1 MDGRWKIEDGRL
13 NKVIGHWS
21 LVIGK
26 MISRKFFMRNSSLL
40 TPHSSLKLS
49 FLISSVASLVLISG
63 CGYRPASQYARHIL
77 PDPVYVDVR
86 LSGVE
91 PQNGVYLKEEIMK
104 VLRTHFQERVVSD
117 KGRSVSQI
125 TVPNYTISYSPLT
138 YDTDGYVTRYR
149 VTANIVFILKT
160 PKETLHKKISAAE
173 DVSIQPGSL
182 TSTAAREYAIRVA
195 IRKAM
200 DNFIAWVAQKGYGK

>member
-1 MDGRWKIEDGRL
+1 MEIFRRLSFVVCRL
-13 NKVIGHWS
+13 NKSVAEQH
-21 LVIGK
+21 LP
-26 MISRKFFMRNSSLL
+26 KFLI
-40 TPHSSLKLS
+40 PHSS
-49 FLISSVASLVLISG
+49 FLIPLMAILIAVNG
-63 CGYRPASQYARHIL
+63 CGYRPASQYARHLL

-117 KGRSVSQI
+117 KKRSVSQI
-125 TVPNYTISYSPLT
+125 SVPNYTISYSPLT

-149 VTANIVFILKT
+149 VTADIVFVLKT
-160 PKETLHKKISAAE
+160 PKETLRKRISATE